1 MENQNKTIDLVE
13 YKEQTLDRLNI
24 TKQTKLFTYVKA
36 TEEMPYTTLYKVYF
50 E

>member
-13 YKEQTLDRLNI
+13 HKEQTLDRLNI
-24 TKQTKLFTYVKA
+24 TKQTKLFTYVKVA
-36 TEEMPYTTLYKVYF
+36 EEIPYTTLYKIYF